1 MISRFNKI
9 RDRLKEADF
18 LQTMNNNA
26 IVQFVGFQSKS
37 LVREYT
43 FTVRERSTEPR
54 EFTLTIPNEAFDS
67 HRVRFQDAPDICSH
81 RLHREL
87 AATENHPEKSH
98 FRLTDAELEE
108 YRAAH
113 APKTS
118 RNPYQRPPD
127 QES

>member
-1 MISRFNKI
+1 MQSI
-9 RDRLKEADF
+9 
-18 LQTMNNNA
+18 NNSV
-26 IVQFVGFQSKS
+26 IVQFVGFQSKT

-43 FTVRERSTEPR
+43 FTVRERATEPR
-54 EFTLTIPNEAFDS
+54 EFTLTIANEAFDT

-108 YRAAH
+108 YRTAH
-113 APKTS
+113 APKAS
-118 RNPYQRPPD
+118 RTPYQRPAD
-127 QES
+127 QDS